1 MKAKEYAEK
10 YRDLQRPDISP
21 AENKALINAM
31 CKELLDEMFD
41 LVQKRQI
48 RTDAAFES
56 LKKEFNQKGDAI
68 SRNLGGVLKRG
79 WFLIFWEIVE
89 NSKDKKEGKQ

>member
-21 AENKALINAM
+21 AENKALIDAM
-31 CKELLDEMFD
+31 YKELLDEMID

-79 WFLIFWEIVE
+79 WFLMLWEAIE
-89 NSKDKKEGKQ
+89 NHKKEVTL